1 MSEKNPLACARK
13 RSLLTQKQ
21 LSDKTGISTVTIS
34 NWENSPFE
42 GGSLKISIENLKK
55 IFDALDGDGQDYL
68 KTYLDSIF
76 LPQRVG

>member
-1 MSEKNPLACARK
+1 MSEKNPLAYARK

-76 LPQRVG
+76 LPQ

>member
-1 MSEKNPLACARK
+1 MSEKNPLAYARK

-42 GGSLKISIENLKK
+42 GGSLKISIENLNK
-55 IFDALDGDGQDYL
+55 ILDALDGDGQDYL

-76 LPQRVG
+76 LPQ